1 MLDSGTV
8 QLGPKGPEA
17 LSFTD
22 LSRVRLRRDQSLIRP
37 LDAVHSLITRGEVAL
52 IVLLLGQGQLRY
64 VPREYVRQFFSEERL
79 PDGWHGPQQR
89 IGLKELNSIGSSVKE
104 EVNQLAENEMN

>member
-37 LDAVHSLITRGEVAL
+37 LDAIHSLITRGEVAL

-64 VPREYVRQFFSEERL
+64 VPREYIRQFFSEERL
-79 PDGWHGPQQR
+79 PDGWRGPQQR

-104 EVNQLAENEMN
+104 EVNRLAENEMN